1 MPHQQIF
8 LLVLPHHRKTNR
20 EGRMKHIA
28 LASLLFIILFG
39 SCTNIDVE
47 EEMLFDVKRTIRPSH
62 FEGDEVSAELEEVSF
77 RTSDGLELEGW
88 YIRSPGA
95 ERTVLYV
102 GGNGFVI
109 ASSYHIITSIY
120 RRKVD
125 LLVFDYRGYGRNPG
139 TPSFEGIHLDT
150 KAAYRY
156 LRNERG
162 VAPEELII
170 HGHSIGT
177 LPATE
182 LANGRPAA
190 ALVLES
196 PVTEA
201 HHMSRR
207 FVPAILR
214 PFVKLR
220 FAKSILEESNLREV
234 PKVTIPLLLIVG
246 SEDNITP
253 KELAEELYE
262 RATVEEKR
270 LEILEDG
277 DHNDLPQ
284 RDDYRR
290 IIREFY
296 HLRE

>member
-1 MPHQQIF
+1 MTRIALPGILAAFLF
-8 LLVLPHHRKTNR
+8 LLL
-20 EGRMKHIA
+20 
-28 LASLLFIILFG
+28 G
-39 SCTNIDVE
+39 SCTNIEVE

-62 FEGDEVSAELEEVSF
+62 FEGEDVPAELEEVRFS
-77 RTSDGLELEGW
+77 TSDGLELEGW

-95 ERTVLYV
+95 GRTVLYV

-109 ASSYHIITSIY
+109 ASSYHILTSIY
-120 RRKVD
+120 QQGVD

-139 TPSFEGIHLDT
+139 SPSFEGIQLDT
-150 KAAYRY
+150 EAAYRY

-182 LANGRPAA
+182 LANSRPAA

-201 HHMSRR
+201 RHMSRR
-207 FVPAILR
+207 FVPALLR
-214 PFVKLR
+214 PFVN
-220 FAKSILEESNLREV
+220 LEFEQAVLEKSNLREV
-234 PKVTIPLLLIVG
+234 PKVKIPLLLIVG

-270 LEILEDG
+270 LEILEGG
-277 DHNDLPQ
+277 DHNDLP
-284 RDDYRR
+284 RREDYRR
-290 IIREFY
+290 ILREFY
-296 HLRE
+296 RRR